1 MIGVVSINRLSAVK
15 IFAAVGRTT
24 TVISRWVVSP
34 GSPVGVDHSKFPQVT
49 TGEAYGS
56 ERFELGLNIALPE
69 IGWLHNMHVAVEHF
83 ESGFGHTAMPLQKL
97 T

>member
-1 MIGVVSINRLSAVK
+1 MIGVASINRLSAVK

-34 GSPVGVDHSKFPQVT
+34 GLAVGVDHSKLPQVT
-49 TGEAYGS
+49 TGKTDGS
-56 ERFELGLNIALPE
+56 ERFELGLNMTLPE

-83 ESGFGHTAMPLQKL
+83 ESGFGHTAMPLRKL
-97 T
+97 I